1 MSQVEVMNHRGVRFK
16 RKTHYHTPGAM
27 LWSQLRRR
35 IGARFEELAIK
46 RGGHFGKLQKRF
58 WYGLWSRLDNNL
70 TFRLGYELV
79 GRLKS

>member
-1 MSQVEVMNHRGVRFK
+1 
-16 RKTHYHTPGAM
+16 M
-27 LWSQLRRR
+27 LWFQLRRR

-46 RGGHFGKLQKRF
+46 RGDHFGKLQKKF